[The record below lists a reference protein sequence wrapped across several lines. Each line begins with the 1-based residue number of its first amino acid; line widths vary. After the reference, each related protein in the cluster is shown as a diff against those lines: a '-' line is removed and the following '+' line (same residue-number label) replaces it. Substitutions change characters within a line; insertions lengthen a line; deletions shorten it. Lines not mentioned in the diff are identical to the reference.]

1 MMHRVANGRAASYL
15 GCLVMSLALVSVLL
29 VPHAAA
35 LGVAQRAPI
44 RFSPLDGGKPVL
56 PTVLVTALVVLPNG
70 TVYAGGHVMVKST
83 YAFANPPVV
92 PAGSV
97 WLVSHDQGAHW
108 TRRVSTMNVDIV
120 RQAASGMLPWTDH
133 HTWPADFTANALAVD
148 PRQPGTIY
156 AAGCTGT
163 DALCLSTAGQHR
175 LLRST
180 DGGATWSDAILF
192 HTKSLL
198 YTGLANLT
206 TNIAKTPAL
215 DAVLKA
221 GPSELPG
228 QALDVAIDPA
238 DSKRVYAC
246 MSGIGVLRSD
256 DAGRTW
262 RYSDAPQYG
271 WENVQCDLLI
281 DPRTTTTVY
290 ALDRVNGRIYR
301 SADAGRTWVPVSD
314 FGYRSNQH
322 LYNPTLVKGLLYITG
337 YKGIYA
343 SGDQGRHWRLVIPN
357 PTPGFMVQGVRGNGG
372 WIAAFGPQSR
382 TAPIGLYGK
391 RDGQPWQLLV
401 DTSHFGTIAYSG
413 SLAYDDMQGEAVR
426 RLWEDHTHHII
437 FTAGRAGGMYRWRSA
452 L

>member
-1 MMHRVANGRAASYL
+1 MISGIGYRRAAGRTLLSI
-15 GCLVMSLALVSVLL
+15 VLA
-29 VPHAAA
+29 
-35 LGVAQRAPI
+35 GVALLAPVDAHGQVRRAPI
-44 RFSPLDGGKPVL
+44 PFGALDGGKPVL
-56 PTVLVTALVVLPNG
+56 PDVLVTALVALPDG
-70 TVYAGGHVMVKST
+70 TVYAGGHVMVKSAD
-83 YAFANPPVV
+83 AFAIPPVV
-92 PAGSV
+92 PASSV

-108 TRRVSTMNVDIV
+108 TRRVSTTSVAV
-120 RQAASGMLPWTDH
+120 VQQAAFGKLPWIDH

-163 DALCLSTAGQHR
+163 NVLCQSTAGQHR

-180 DGGATWSDAILF
+180 DGGATWSDAIQF

-215 DAVLKA
+215 DTVLKA
-221 GPSELPG
+221 GPSQLPG

-238 DSKRVYAC
+238 DSRRVYAC

-262 RYSDAPQYG
+262 RYSDTPQYG

-281 DPRTTTTVY
+281 DPRNPSVVY
-290 ALDRVNGRIYR
+290 AVDRVNGRVYR
-301 SADAGRTWVPVSD
+301 SADAGRTWALVSD
-314 FGYRSNQH
+314 FGEKSNQH
-322 LYNPTLVKGLLYITG
+322 LYNPTLASSLLYVTA

-343 SGDQGRHWRLVIPN
+343 SDDRGQHWRLAIPD
-357 PTPGFMVQGVRGNGG
+357 PVPGVMVQGIRGAGG

-382 TAPIGLYGK
+382 TLSTGLYAQ

-401 DTSHFGTIAYSG
+401 DTNHFGTIAYSG
-413 SLAYDDMQGEAVR
+413 ALAYDDMQGEAVR
-426 RLWEDHTHHII
+426 RLWEDHAHQIV
-437 FTAGRAGGMYRWRSA
+437 FTSGYAGGLYRWRSG

>member
-1 MMHRVANGRAASYL
+1 MMRHVEYGSTAGRVVAMIAVVGALLLPRVAAIGMTPRAAIPFL
-15 GCLVMSLALVSVLL
+15 
-29 VPHAAA
+29 
-35 LGVAQRAPI
+35 
-44 RFSPLDGGKPVL
+44 PLDGGKPVL
-56 PTVLVTALVVLPNG
+56 PDVLVTALASLPDG
-70 TVYAGGHVMVKST
+70 TVYAGGHVMVKSS

-97 WLVSHDQGAHW
+97 WLVSHDKGAHW
-108 TRRVSTMNVDIV
+108 TRRVSTTSVAV
-120 RQAASGMLPWTDH
+120 VHQAASGRLPWTDH
-133 HTWPADFTANALAVD
+133 HLWPADFTANALAVD
-148 PRQPGTIY
+148 PRHPATIY

-180 DGGATWSDAILF
+180 DGGNTWSDAIVF
-192 HTKSLL
+192 HTKALL

-238 DSKRVYAC
+238 NSKRVYAC

-281 DPRTTTTVY
+281 DPHNTATVY
-290 ALDRVNGRIYR
+290 AVDRVNGRVYHSR
-301 SADAGRTWVPVSD
+301 DAGRAWMLASD
-314 FGYRSNQH
+314 FGETSNQH
-322 LYNPTLVKGLLYITG
+322 LYAPTLVNGVLYITA

-343 SGDQGRHWRLVIPN
+343 SGDRGSHWHLAIPD
-357 PTPGFMVQGVRGNGG
+357 PVPGAMAQSIRGTGG
-372 WIAAFGPQSR
+372 WLAAFGPTAR
-382 TAPIGLYGK
+382 TLATGVYGK
-391 RDGQPWQLLV
+391 RDGQPWHLLV
-401 DTSHFGTIAYSG
+401 DTDHFGTVSYSG
-413 SLAYDDMQGEAVR
+413 SLDYQAMHGEGAR
-426 RLWEDHTHHII
+426 RMWEDHVHHIV
-437 FTAGRAGGMYRWRSA
+437 FTSARAGGLYRWGSG